1 MLTNLL
7 VEECLVLC
15 GVWLWLRPLGRQG
28 GHEVRV
34 SGELGGV
41 LRKLHTRL
49 GFPPLR
55 QVVRELSALVVE
67 EHKESGEEDDHNEHD
82 DDDGLGA
89 GGGAEVLG
97 HDVRHPVR
105 LGQAVLVHVVATV
118 LD

>member
-7 VEECLVLC
+7 VEEGLVLC
-15 GVWLWLRPLGRQG
+15 GVWLRLRPLRRQG

-34 SGELGGV
+34 GGELGGV
-41 LRKLHTRL
+41 LRELHPRL
-49 GFPPLR
+49 GLPPLR
-55 QVVRELSALVVE
+55 QVVRELTALVVE
-67 EHKESGEEDDHNEHD
+67 EHEESGEEDDHDEHD

-97 HDVRHPVR
+97 HDVGHPVR